1 MRKLAKMTDY
11 SSKNTFRVDLE
22 NFQSISKASLEFVQ
36 GINII
41 VGQSNSGKSA
51 ILRAVKGSVLNPSGS
66 QKYIKNKTKGFK
78 VNINYAGNN
87 IEWSREKS
95 PKYIVN
101 GEEYK
106 KTGNSNLTDLVDNSG
121 FVLDEDKNLMNI
133 ESELELPFPF
143 DKSNSELFK
152 LFEKNIF
159 CVSDSTAIVKLIKAD
174 EDEANKNKDN
184 AEYELERSKN
194 KLQAITELEAE
205 VDLDK
210 LINGR
215 NALAGLIN
223 NKEKLTLDITDLH
236 DKINVGKVLNKA
248 IPMVEVNQEVIDNYV
263 SLLADTKK
271 LNEIRGVGKVL
282 QAMPT
287 ASTPDALNI
296 SDYTELKDAIT
307 QLEQANE
314 LTSILSP
321 LEAPTMRD
329 VNGEYTSLR
338 SDINSLLQL
347 REQAQMVQKNISDL
361 QAQIDLLKIEKGK
374 IKVCPLCGNKINE

>member
-174 EDEANKNKDN
+174 
-184 AEYELERSKN
+184 
-194 KLQAITELEAE
+194 
-205 VDLDK
+205 
-210 LINGR
+210 
-215 NALAGLIN
+215 
-223 NKEKLTLDITDLH
+223 
-236 DKINVGKVLNKA
+236 
-248 IPMVEVNQEVIDNYV
+248 
-263 SLLADTKK
+263 
-271 LNEIRGVGKVL
+271 
-282 QAMPT
+282 
-287 ASTPDALNI
+287 
-296 SDYTELKDAIT
+296 
-307 QLEQANE
+307 
-314 LTSILSP
+314 
-321 LEAPTMRD
+321 
-329 VNGEYTSLR
+329 
-338 SDINSLLQL
+338 
-347 REQAQMVQKNISDL
+347 
-361 QAQIDLLKIEKGK
+361 
-374 IKVCPLCGNKINE
+374 